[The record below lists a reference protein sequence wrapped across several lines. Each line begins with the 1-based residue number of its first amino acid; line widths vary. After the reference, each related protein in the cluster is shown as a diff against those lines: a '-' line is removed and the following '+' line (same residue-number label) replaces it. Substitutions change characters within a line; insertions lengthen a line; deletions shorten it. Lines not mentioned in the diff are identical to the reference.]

1 MSDILSGTK
10 VTITKWV
17 VRVYWP
23 TLGEN
28 SDFRFSSKVGTW
40 IGQNEK
46 VLGKSKAT
54 SIARLVEEQFGS
66 VSYVIVEHRDN
77 FGELAWLKG

>member
-1 MSDILSGTK
+1 MSDIHCGTK
-10 VTITKWV
+10 VTLTKWV

-28 SDFRFSSKVGTW
+28 ADFRFASKVGTW
-40 IGQNEK
+40 IGKNEK

-66 VSYVIVEHRDN
+66 VSTVLVEHRDN
-77 FGELAWLKG
+77 YGELAWLKG